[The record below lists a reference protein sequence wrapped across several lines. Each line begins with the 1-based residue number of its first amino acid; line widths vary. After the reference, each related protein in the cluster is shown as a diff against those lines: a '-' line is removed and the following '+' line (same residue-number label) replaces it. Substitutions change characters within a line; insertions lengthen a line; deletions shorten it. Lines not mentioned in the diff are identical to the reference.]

1 VTFSVDRVRAD
12 FPALRGDAAA
22 HFDSPGGTQT
32 PEPVIDAITDAL
44 RRPLSNRGLHTPAQ
58 RNAEDIVVSA
68 RAAMA
73 DLLNADPGGIVF
85 GRSATALTFEMARTL
100 AQTFRWGAGDE
111 VVVSRLDH
119 DANVRPWVTTADRV
133 GATVRFVD
141 FDPTTGE
148 LSADAVAAVLTDRT
162 RLVAATAASNL
173 IGTMPDVAGIA
184 DVVHGVGALLY
195 VDGVHYAA
203 HAHVDLV
210 ALGTDFF
217 VCSPYKFLGP
227 HHGVLAAAPA
237 LLESLHPDKLLPSSD
252 AVPERFELGTLPYE
266 FLAGTTAAVDYL
278 AGLSGK
284 SGSRRERLALSHVEV
299 AEHELALRRRL
310 EDGLAA
316 LGDATVY
323 SLAAQRTSTLLFALD
338 RASSSDVAQHLARR
352 GVNAPA
358 GNFYALETSR
368 HLGLGDTGAVRAGL
382 ALYNNTD
389 DVDRLLDGLSSLPS

>member
-1 VTFSVDRVRAD
+1 
-12 FPALRGDAAA
+12 
-22 HFDSPGGTQT
+22 
-32 PEPVIDAITDAL
+32 VIDAIADAL

-58 RNAEDIVVSA
+58 RNAEDIVVNA
-68 RAAMA
+68 RAAIA
-73 DLLNADPGGIVF
+73 DLLNADPAGIVF

-100 AQTFRWGAGDE
+100 AHTFSWGPGDE
-111 VVVSRLDH
+111 IVVTRLDH
-119 DANVRPWVTTADRV
+119 DANIRPWVITAERI
-133 GATVRFVD
+133 GATVRFAD
-141 FDPTTGE
+141 FDPNTGE
-148 LSADAVAAVLTDRT
+148 LSAEAVAAVLTDRT
-162 RLVAATAASNL
+162 RLVAVTAASNL
-173 IGTMPDVAGIA
+173 IGTMPDVAAIA
-184 DVVHGVGALLY
+184 DVVHDAGVWLY

-203 HAHVDLV
+203 HEHVDLV

-237 LLESLHPDKLLPSSD
+237 LLESLQPDKLLPSSD

-266 FLAGTTAAVDYL
+266 LLAGTAAAVNYL
-278 AGLSGK
+278 ADLPGRA
-284 SGSRRERLALSHVEV
+284 GSRRERLALSHALV
-299 AEHELALRRRL
+299 AEHELTLRRQL

-323 SLAAQRTSTLLFALD
+323 SLATRRTSTLLFELA
-338 RASSSDVAQHLARR
+338 RASSSEVSQHLAGR

-382 ALYNNTD
+382 ALYNNAV
-389 DVDRLLDGLSSLPS
+389 DVDRLLDGLNAIPS